1 MGRQANRSSDRQA
14 WNLHDLRR
22 RETLRGCEK
31 RFAENRLGKSSIKLG
46 KECGTC
52 ERLRAAP
59 DDRPKAATRVARSSA
74 CTVWCARRVL
84 DTADIVREAIF
95 HDSITVGGSPN
106 FYLPTTK
113 GFVSGAGA
121 GCASLKSLSFP
132 PTGASLIS
140 GYSSLRVEFLIL
152 RRSWRR
158 R

>member
-1 MGRQANRSSDRQA
+1 MRYR
-14 WNLHDLRR
+14 
-22 RETLRGCEK
+22 
-31 RFAENRLGKSSIKLG
+31 
-46 KECGTC
+46 

-121 GCASLKSLSFP
+121 GRASLKKSFFP
-132 PTGASLIS
+132 ADGSKSYLRLLVVTGRVLDPAKVMAAAGASKPDAIIMGVRGS
-140 GYSSLRVEFLIL
+140 GKWERAATHIP
-152 RRSWRR
+152 
-158 R
+158 